1 MQIKEWEKSEKIIGQ
16 CLNIYEDDV
25 EQDLCPLVSKDADDL
40 KLAQVQID
48 KLSQLFKEATVK
60 HKKKF
65 KELNFEIKQY
75 KKIVETADKKS

>member
-16 CLNIYEDDV
+16 CLNIYEDEV

-48 KLSQLFKEATVK
+48 KLS
-60 HKKKF
+60 
-65 KELNFEIKQY
+65 
-75 KKIVETADKKS
+75 